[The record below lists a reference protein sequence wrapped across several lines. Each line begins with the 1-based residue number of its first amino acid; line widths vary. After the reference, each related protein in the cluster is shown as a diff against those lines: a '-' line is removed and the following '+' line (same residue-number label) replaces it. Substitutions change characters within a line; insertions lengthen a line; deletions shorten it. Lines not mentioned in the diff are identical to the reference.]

1 MAVEY
6 SARSHIGKVRENN
19 EDNLFVDG
27 IILSPTTCDCPFEID
42 GSTSFPAIFAVC
54 DGMGGEENGEL
65 ASLLAVQTLLS
76 ISERIKSTAS
86 GELNEIIQAYI
97 VKVNEAI
104 HSKLNGYSAR
114 TGTTLALVI
123 AAENMIRC
131 FSIGDS
137 RIYNLQRSDLQQIS
151 NDHTLA
157 AEQIRNGFDTSHQT
171 MIGND
176 RNKLTRCIGIGNEF
190 IAESYPPIIGRSRIL
205 ICSDGLT
212 DMVDVSE
219 IKNLL
224 RISGRTSDAANSL
237 LRTALKNGGNDNV
250 TLIVIDIKDSKIP
263 LFRRFAKRLKGYS
276 KA

>member
-1 MAVEY
+1 MAVKY
-6 SARSHIGKVRENN
+6 SARSHVGKVRENN

-27 IILSPTTCDCPFEID
+27 IILSPETCDCPFEID
-42 GSTSFPAIFAVC
+42 GSTSLPAIFAVC

-65 ASLLAVQTLLS
+65 ASLLAVQTLSS
-76 ISERIKSTAS
+76 ISERIKSAAPE
-86 GELNEIIQAYI
+86 ELNEAIQSY
-97 VKVNEAI
+97 VEKVNEAI
-104 HSKLNGYSAR
+104 HSALSEHNAR

-123 AAENMIRC
+123 AAESMIHC
-131 FSIGDS
+131 FSIGDT
-137 RIYNLQRSDLQQIS
+137 RIYNLQESVFRQIS

-157 AEQIRNGFDTSHQT
+157 AEQIRNGAAASNQAI
-171 MIGND
+171 IGND
-176 RNKLTRCIGIGNEF
+176 RNKLTRCIGIGDEC
-190 IAESYPPIIGRSRIL
+190 IAESYPPIIGKCRIL

-212 DMVDVSE
+212 DMVSMAE

-224 RISGRTSDAANSL
+224 CISERTTDAANSL
-237 LRTALKNGGNDNV
+237 LYSALKNGGNDNV